1 MTDERF
7 VLITLCANLKKN
19 QIVGKLIR
27 MIFKEEKKKR
37 IFSFFFLNLDCCS
50 NIILQHPTLKIYL
63 LQKDSMKI
71 FITLNFMC
79 ISQLL
84 ILLY

>member
-37 IFSFFFLNLDCCS
+37 IFSFFF
-50 NIILQHPTLKIYL
+50 
-63 LQKDSMKI
+63 
-71 FITLNFMC
+71 
-79 ISQLL
+79 
-84 ILLY
+84 